1 MGALQHTPGAM
12 HRPHIHPFATAAEA
26 AAASAERF
34 AELAREAVSRRGRF
48 SVALS
53 GGTTPRAAYRLLAEE
68 PFRSRIPWE
77 GVHLFWGDERCVP
90 PGHVRSNFRMAN
102 DAFVSR
108 VPVPPANVH
117 RMRGEIPPHHGADEY
132 AEELAEFFGTRTPR
146 FDLVHLGVG
155 ADGHTCSL
163 FPFDPLLLERHGT
176 VATAILRPLGEPR
189 ITFTLPVV
197 NGAAHVEMLAPGA
210 DKAEVVWKV
219 LRGPRDP
226 HRIPAQLVRPRDGEM
241 VWLLDE
247 AAAARLGAG
256 QEGESR
262 A

>member
-1 MGALQHTPGAM
+1 MQIHT
-12 HRPHIHPFATAAEA
+12 FATPAEA
-26 AAASAERF
+26 AHASAERF
-34 AELAREAVSRRGRF
+34 VELATRAVSERGRF

-53 GGTTPRAAYRLLAEE
+53 GGTTPRVAYRLLGEE

-77 GVHLFWGDERCVP
+77 AVHLFWGDERCVP
-90 PGHVRSNFRMAN
+90 PGHLRSNFAMAN

-117 RMRGEIPPHHGADEY
+117 RMRGELPPRQGAEEY
-132 AEELAEFFGTRTPR
+132 ARELAAYFGTRTPR

-163 FPFDPLLLERHGT
+163 FPFDPLLLERRHA

-189 ITFTLPVV
+189 ITLTMPVV
-197 NGAAHVEMLAPGA
+197 NAAAYVEMLAPGA
-210 DKAEVVWKV
+210 DKAEVAWKV

-226 HRIPAQLVRPRDGEM
+226 HRIPAQMVRPAGEM
-241 VWLLDE
+241 VWLLDR
-247 AAAARLGAG
+247 ASAARLGRG
-256 QEGESR
+256 QEEGSR
-262 A
+262 V